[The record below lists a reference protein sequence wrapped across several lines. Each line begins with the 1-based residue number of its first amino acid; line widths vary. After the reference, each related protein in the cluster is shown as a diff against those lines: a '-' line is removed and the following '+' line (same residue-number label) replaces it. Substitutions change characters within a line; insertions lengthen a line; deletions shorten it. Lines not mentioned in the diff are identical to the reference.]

1 MPAGS
6 SSILLP
12 VYWISNRR
20 ILLMMTFTIVTL
32 FPAMLESPLQHSI
45 LKKAQE
51 RGLISTR
58 LVDPREYTVD
68 RHRMTDDYPYGGG
81 HGMVMK
87 PEPLVAA
94 IETVKAEM
102 PRCKVILLSPQG
114 RVFTQ
119 ALAAELAKEQELVLV
134 CGRYEGVDERVKAF
148 IDDEISIG
156 DYTISGG
163 EPAATVVLDAVARLI
178 PGVLGNTKSTGDE
191 SFSNGL
197 LEYPQYTRPEEFRG
211 MKVPEVLLSGDHER
225 IRLWRHRKSVQL
237 TGKRRPDLIRKLDL
251 LPEEKQLICDKSAPV
266 YVALLH
272 HPVYDKNKQI
282 VTTAVTNMDIHDI
295 ARSGRTYGIRGF
307 YVVTPVKSLQ
317 RLALKIIDHWE
328 RGYGSEYNTTRKEA
342 LALARVKSTLDD
354 VLIDLE
360 RECGEKPRI
369 VVTSARPGGQRTS
382 FAQLKD
388 MLIDTTRPFLILF
401 GTGWGLTETIISQS
415 DYVLEAIEGCTDY
428 NHLSVRSAA
437 AIILDRLLGR

>member
-1 MPAGS
+1 M
-6 SSILLP
+6 L
-12 VYWISNRR
+12 N
-20 ILLMMTFTIVTL
+20 FTIVTL
-32 FPAMLESPLQHSI
+32 FPAMFESPLNHSI

-51 RGLISTR
+51 KGLISIV
-58 LVDPREYTVD
+58 LVNPRDYTTD
-68 RHRMTDDYPYGGG
+68 RHRITDDYPYGGG
-81 HGMVMK
+81 QGMVMK

-94 IETVKAEM
+94 IEDVKIRM
-102 PRCKVILLSPQG
+102 PRAKVILLSPQG
-114 RVFTQ
+114 RVFNQ
-119 ALAAELAKEQELVLV
+119 ASAAELAKEEELVLI
-134 CGRYEGVDERVKAF
+134 CGRYEGVDERVKDF
-148 IDDEISIG
+148 IDDEVSIG

-163 EPAATVVLDAVARLI
+163 EPAAIVVIDAVSRLV
-178 PGVLGNTKSTGDE
+178 PGVLGNAKSAGDE

-211 MKVPEVLLSGDHER
+211 AKVPEALLSGDHER
-225 IRLWRHRKSVQL
+225 IRQWRRQMSLQQ
-237 TGKRRPDLIRKLDL
+237 TQKRRPDLIARVDL
-251 LPEEKQLICDKSAPV
+251 SPKEKELICNQRAPV

-272 HPVYDKNKQI
+272 YPVYDKNRQI

-307 YVVTPVKSLQ
+307 FVVIPVKALQ

-328 RGYGSEYNTTRKEA
+328 RGYGSQYNTTRKEA
-342 LALARVKSTLDD
+342 LALARVKDTLDD

-360 RECGEKPRI
+360 QEYGVKPRI
-369 VVTSARPGGQRTS
+369 VVTSARPGGRRTS
-382 FAQLKD
+382 FAQLQD
-388 MLIDTTRPFLILF
+388 MLMNTTHPFLIIL

-415 DYVLEAIEGCTDY
+415 DYVLEAVEGWTDY

>member
-1 MPAGS
+1 MV
-6 SSILLP
+6 I
-12 VYWISNRR
+12 
-20 ILLMMTFTIVTL
+20 FTIVTL
-32 FPAMLESPLQHSI
+32 FPAMFESLNHSI

-51 RGLISTR
+51 KGLISIS
-58 LVDPREYTVD
+58 LVDPRDYATD

-81 HGMVMK
+81 QGMVMK

-94 IETVKAEM
+94 IEDIKAKM
-102 PRCKVILLSPQG
+102 PQSRVILLSPQG
-114 RVFTQ
+114 HVFNQ
-119 ALAAELAKEQELVLV
+119 ALAAELANEDELVLV
-134 CGRYEGVDERVKAF
+134 CGRYEGVDQRVKHF

-163 EPAATVVLDAVARLI
+163 EPAATVLIDAVSRLI
-178 PGVLGNTKSTGDE
+178 PGVLGNAKSAGDE

-211 MKVPEVLLSGDHER
+211 AKVPEILLSGDHER
-225 IRLWRHRKSVQL
+225 IRQWRRQMSVQQ
-237 TGKRRPDLIRKLDL
+237 TARRRPDLIGRVDL
-251 LPEEKQLICDKSAPV
+251 SREEKELICNQRAPI
-266 YVALLH
+266 YIALLH
-272 HPVYDKNKQI
+272 YPVYDKNRQI

-295 ARSGRTYGIRGF
+295 ARSGRTYGIKGF
-307 YVVTPVKSLQ
+307 YVVIPVKALQ

-328 RGYGSEYNTTRKEA
+328 HGYGSQYNTTRKEA
-342 LALARVKSTLDD
+342 LALARVKDSLDD

-360 RECGEKPRI
+360 QEYGEKPRI

-382 FAQLKD
+382 FVQLKD
-388 MLIDTTRPFLILF
+388 MLVNTTHPFLIIL
-401 GTGWGLTETIISQS
+401 GTGWGLTETIISRS
-415 DYVLEAIEGCTDY
+415 DYVLEAVEGWTDY

>member
-1 MPAGS
+1 M
-6 SSILLP
+6 L
-12 VYWISNRR
+12 N
-20 ILLMMTFTIVTL
+20 FTIVTL
-32 FPAMLESPLQHSI
+32 FPAMFESPLNHSI

-51 RGLISTR
+51 KGLISIV
-58 LVDPREYTVD
+58 LVNPRDYTTD
-68 RHRMTDDYPYGGG
+68 RHRITDDYPYGGG
-81 HGMVMK
+81 QGMVMK

-94 IETVKAEM
+94 IEDVKIRM
-102 PRCKVILLSPQG
+102 PRAKVILLSPQG
-114 RVFTQ
+114 RVFNQ
-119 ALAAELAKEQELVLV
+119 ASAAELAKEEELVLI
-134 CGRYEGVDERVKAF
+134 CGRYEGVDERVKDF

-163 EPAATVVLDAVARLI
+163 EPAAIVVIDAVSRLV
-178 PGVLGNTKSTGDE
+178 PGVLGNAKSAGDE

-211 MKVPEVLLSGDHER
+211 AKVPEALLSGDHER
-225 IRLWRHRKSVQL
+225 IRQWRRQMSVQQ
-237 TGKRRPDLIRKLDL
+237 TQKRRPDLVGRVDL
-251 LPEEKQLICDKSAPV
+251 SPEEKELICNQRAPV

-272 HPVYDKNKQI
+272 YPVYDKNRQI

-295 ARSGRTYGIRGF
+295 ARSGKTYGIKGF
-307 YVVTPVKSLQ
+307 FVVIPVKALQ

-328 RGYGSEYNTTRKEA
+328 RGYGSQYNATRKEA
-342 LALARVKSTLDD
+342 LALARVKDTLDD

-360 RECGEKPRI
+360 QEYGVKPRI
-369 VVTSARPGGQRTS
+369 VVTSARPGGRRTS
-382 FAQLKD
+382 FAQLQD
-388 MLIDTTRPFLILF
+388 MLINTTHPFLIIL

-415 DYVLEAIEGCTDY
+415 DYVLEALEGWTDY